1 MPRFT
6 DLLSGI
12 CGFDTQP
19 ALEGRA
25 CPRSLK
31 GWKAVAV
38 AHDRRLSAG
47 VFVRKR
53 RFSRGKNSGLFR
65 IVVWRTYRDPRGKER
80 ASTFLH
86 RDEVDPA
93 LALLAKCDD
102 RMPSA

>member
-1 MPRFT
+1 MPRFS
-6 DLLSGI
+6 DLLSGV
-12 CGFDTQP
+12 CGFEKKP

-31 GWKAVAV
+31 GWKPVAV

-47 VFVRKR
+47 VFMRKR
-53 RFSRGKNSGLFR
+53 PSSRAKNSALFR

>member
-6 DLLSGI
+6 DLLRGV
-12 CGFDTQP
+12 CGFDKP
-19 ALEGRA
+19 PNLEGRA

-31 GWKAVAV
+31 GWKAVAL

-47 VFVRKR
+47 VFMRKPPLGR
-53 RFSRGKNSGLFR
+53 RKNAGLFR

-80 ASTFLH
+80 ATTFLH